1 MTRHRFIIRAG
12 LIASLLLT
20 YPANTV
26 RASEP
31 VWPRFRGPNGSGH
44 AAEGQNPP
52 VEFGPE
58 QKVLWKTPILS
69 GHSSPCIWGDKIFLT
84 GFDKEKEELR
94 VFCIERSSGKILWS
108 QVVPAEQIEKVHS
121 VSSPAAPTA
130 AADGERVYVYF
141 GSYGLLCY
149 DFAGNQQWSVPLPVP
164 QSRNGH
170 SSSPIVL
177 GESVV
182 LSRIVGNDSCVL
194 AVDRKSGKNRVE
206 GKPAAHDGKFFH
218 THRLGKASGD
228 SPEWHD
234 RVT

>member
-1 MTRHRFIIRAG
+1 MTKHRYIIRVA
-12 LIASLLLT
+12 LISAFLLMYFADT
-20 YPANTV
+20 TRAN
-26 RASEP
+26 EP
-31 VWPRFRGPNGSGH
+31 VWPQFRGPNGSGH

-52 VEFGPE
+52 IKFGPE
-58 QKVLWKTPILS
+58 QNVLWKTPVPS
-69 GHSSPCIWGDKIFLT
+69 GYSSPCIWGDKIFLT

-149 DFAGNQQWSVPLPVP
+149 DFAGNRQWAVPLPVP
-164 QSRNGH
+164 RSRNGH

-194 AVDRKSGKNRVE
+194 AVDRQSGKTVWKQSQR
-206 GKPAAHDGKFFH
+206 
-218 THRLGKASGD
+218 RSM
-228 SPEWHD
+228 
-234 RVT
+234 